1 MLEKNK
7 AKQILKSNLFY
18 KYINFRATIDKENK

>member
-7 AKQILKSNLFY
+7 AKQILKSFY